1 MKSLFVRKLGCCLVW
16 LTATTGVLVSHQ
28 SLLSGQDPNA
38 SAAPSEASQK
48 PEQRT
53 LDEFRKALKSKGGLG
68 AGGMGAGGGLGSA
81 GMGMGSGMGGS
92 GMGSMG
98 GGMAG
103 APPTEKQLLAQLIQ
117 KLRDR
122 LNSKK
127 YERPA
132 VEKQLRA
139 ALQQYFD
146 ADMEERVK
154 EFDKVK
160 VQLAAMESKLQRR
173 LSSDQE
179 IIELQ
184 LKQMLHKAD
193 GLDFSIPNGNF
204 GGGDMDGGAGM
215 GEMGGGGPSGGSEG
229 GMGMGPGGGMSGV
242 GRGGG
247 GMTGGEGMLGG
258 SSGYGGGSAG
268 GLGGGIGGSA
278 LGGDGMGSGG
288 LGEGGSSGFDPNP
301 QTTGYDSAFGLTRVQ
316 RLDGE
321 ALDEQDPLELY
332 MRTTHAKADAT
343 PNQSDADKLKTI
355 ILAFHT
361 FDSTFHH
368 MPRSANRHTKSQP
381 PHSWRVAILPLIGYG
396 SLYRQYKFNQ
406 PWDSPDNMKVAS
418 KMPELYRSANSKSKD
433 STPFQILVGEGA
445 FDSSNTPPMMADITD
460 GTSNTLAIIESNKEV
475 VWTKP
480 EDVSYHINGFLQLSE
495 SRLVAFA
502 DGHVRALPK
511 DLDANVLRAL
521 VSRAG
526 GELDTIPE

>member
-1 MKSLFVRKLGCCLVW
+1 MKSLFIRKLSYSLVW
-16 LTATTGVLVSHQ
+16 LTATTGVLVGHQ
-28 SLLSGQDPNA
+28 SLLVGQDGNPG
-38 SAAPSEASQK
+38 AAPTEATAKQ
-48 PEQRT
+48 EQRT
-53 LDEFRKALKSKGGLG
+53 LDEFRKAMKSKGGMGAGGLG
-68 AGGMGAGGGLGSA
+68 AGGMGAEGGLGYP
-81 GMGMGSGMGGS
+81 GMSMGS

-160 VQLAAMESKLQRR
+160 AQLAAMESKLQRR

-204 GGGDMDGGAGM
+204 GGGGMEGGGMGM
-215 GEMGGGGPSGGSEG
+215 GEMGSSRGRWGGGGFGGGSEG
-229 GMGMGPGGGMSGV
+229 RMGMGPGGG
-242 GRGGG
+242 
-247 GMTGGEGMLGG
+247 GMMGGEGTLGG
-258 SSGYGGGSAG
+258 DVSAG
-268 GLGGGIGGSA
+268 GLGGSA
-278 LGGDGMGSGG
+278 LGGGGLDSGG
-288 LGEGGSSGFDPNP
+288 LGAGGPGGDGGGGSGFDPNP
-301 QTTGYDSAFGLTRVQ
+301 QTIGYDSSFELTQVQ

-321 ALDEQDPLELY
+321 SLDEQDPLELY

-368 MPRSANRHTKSQP
+368 MPRSANRHTKGQP

-396 SLYRQYKFNQ
+396 SLYRQYKFDQ
-406 PWDSPDNMKVAS
+406 PWDSPDNLKVAS

-433 STPFQILVGEGA
+433 STPFQMLVGEGA
-445 FDSSNTPPMMADITD
+445 FDSSNTPPTFADITD

-480 EDVSYHINGFLQLSE
+480 EDVSYSVSNGLLPLSD

-502 DGHVRALPK
+502 DGYIRALPK
-511 DLDANVLRAL
+511 DLDAKVFHAL

-526 GELDTIPE
+526 GELVTIPE

>member
-1 MKSLFVRKLGCCLVW
+1 MSRFLFRKLSYHTAWLFAITGMLLVQKQPVH
-16 LTATTGVLVSHQ
+16 A
-28 SLLSGQDPNA
+28 QDGDGGG
-38 SAAPSEASQK
+38 AAPAEASTTQ
-48 PEQRT
+48 EQRT
-53 LDEFRKALKSKGGLG
+53 LDEFRKAMKSKGGLS
-68 AGGMGAGGGLGSA
+68 AGGLGLG
-81 GMGMGSGMGGS
+81 GMNMGSGMGS
-92 GMGSMG
+92 
-98 GGMAG
+98 GGMMGG

-127 YERPA
+127 YERQA

-139 ALQQYFD
+139 ALKQYFD
-146 ADMEERVK
+146 ADMEERVR
-154 EFDKVK
+154 EFDRVK
-160 VQLAAMESKLQRR
+160 AQLAAMESKLQRR

-193 GLDFSIPNGNF
+193 GLDFSIPSGEL
-204 GGGDMDGGAGM
+204 GGYGMSSGGMEGYGGM
-215 GEMGGGGPSGGSEG
+215 GIGEMGGGYGGGGEG
-229 GMGMGPGGGMSGV
+229 GMGMAPGGMSSRGAMM
-242 GRGGG
+242 GDDGMSGGG
-247 GMTGGEGMLGG
+247 
-258 SSGYGGGSAG
+258 SGFGGGSAG
-268 GLGGGIGGSA
+268 GLGGGG
-278 LGGDGMGSGG
+278 GGD
-288 LGEGGSSGFDPNP
+288 SGFDSNP
-301 QTTGYDSAFGLTRVQ
+301 QTIGYDSSFGLTRVQ

-343 PNQSDADKLKTI
+343 PNQSNADKLKSI

-368 MPRSANRHTKSQP
+368 MPRSANRHTKGQP

-396 SLYRQYKFNQ
+396 YLYREYKFNQ

-418 KMPELYRSANSKSKD
+418 KMPELYRSASSKSKD
-433 STPFQILVGEGA
+433 STPFQILVGEGT
-445 FDSSNTPPMMADITD
+445 FDSSNTPPMFVDITD

-480 EDVSYHINGFLQLSE
+480 EDVSYHTNGFLQLSE

-502 DGHVRALPK
+502 DGHIRNLPK

-526 GELDTIPE
+526 GELVTIPESSDK

>member
-1 MKSLFVRKLGCCLVW
+1 MSRFLFSKLSNNTAWLLAITGMLLV
-16 LTATTGVLVSHQ
+16 HQ
-28 SLLSGQDPNA
+28 HSVHAQGDGGGAA
-38 SAAPSEASQK
+38 SAEASSKQ
-48 PEQRT
+48 EQRT
-53 LDEFRKALKSKGGLG
+53 LDEFRKAMKSKGGLG
-68 AGGMGAGGGLGSA
+68 AGGSGAGGLGAAGMGAESGLGSP
-81 GMGMGSGMGGS
+81 GMSMGGGMGSGSGG
-92 GMGSMG
+92 MMG

-127 YERPA
+127 YERQA

-160 VQLAAMESKLQRR
+160 AQLATMESKLQRR

-193 GLDFSIPNGNF
+193 GLDFSIPSGDV
-204 GGGDMDGGAGM
+204 GGYGMEGA
-215 GEMGGGGPSGGSEG
+215 SGS
-229 GMGMGPGGGMSGV
+229 MGMGPGGYSGGGEGGMSMGPGSGMSG
-242 GRGGG
+242 RGA
-247 GMTGGEGMLGG
+247 MGEGMLGG
-258 SSGYGGGSAG
+258 GGGYS
-268 GLGGGIGGSA
+268 GGS
-278 LGGDGMGSGG
+278 GSGPIGSGG
-288 LGEGGSSGFDPNP
+288 DFGGSSSFDSNP
-301 QTTGYDSAFGLTRVQ
+301 QTIGYDSSFGLTRVQ

-321 ALDEQDPLELY
+321 ALDEQDPLASY
-332 MRTTHAKADAT
+332 MRPSYDEVDAE
-343 PNQSDADKLKTI
+343 PIPSNADKLKKM
-355 ILAFHT
+355 ILAFHN
-361 FDSTFHH
+361 FDSQFHH
-368 MPRSANRHTKSQP
+368 LPRSANRHTKGQP
-381 PHSWRVAILPLIGYG
+381 PHSWRVAILPLIGRY
-396 SLYRQYKFNQ
+396 SLYREYKFDQ
-406 PWDSPDNMKVAS
+406 PWDSPDNLKVAS

-445 FDSSNTPPMMADITD
+445 FDSSNTPPTFADITD

-480 EDVSYHINGFLQLSE
+480 EDVSYHINGFLQLSD
-495 SRLVAFA
+495 SRLVALA
-502 DGHVRALPK
+502 DGHIRNLPK
-511 DLDANVLRAL
+511 DIDANVLRAL

-526 GELDTIPE
+526 GEVVNMPESPASSAK